1 MLNLSQASRIFEKA
15 GLLLK
20 GASADLTLESLSCD
34 SRFVGENSLFFTK
47 GVHFKEEYLLQAE
60 KKGACAY
67 VAEQEYPASSL
78 PFLLVRDL
86 RLAMPLLAKEFYG
99 NPASRYPLVGV
110 TGTKGKTTVA
120 YLLKSIFTEAFGAEK
135 VGIISTNEALCGSMP
150 LKKNGTTPEALELYG
165 ILNTFAESGVK
176 AAVMEVSSQG
186 LQYNRVEYV
195 PFDTG
200 IFLNLSP
207 DHVSPT
213 EHHSFEEYKEAKKRM
228 LTLCRRGIVNL
239 DDRYAEEIIRSA
251 SCPELYTLSLKDH
264 TADFFAEDILLS
276 KRGVSFRVSGN
287 LYNLH
292 MPGEF
297 NVYNALAAIATA
309 TLLGVS
315 PEVIARGLE
324 KTSIAGRMEILEKNG
339 VTVIVDYA
347 HNALSFQGVFDY
359 INSFYPD
366 SRILCLFGCQGN
378 KALDRRRDLPEIAGK
393 RADVLILTADD
404 PAFEEVDAILDEME
418 SHLPPSA
425 SDVYRISDR
434 EEAVRFALSLAKT
447 GDVVFL
453 AGKGHEKTQIVAGKT
468 VPFKGDM
475 PCAEEFFAA
484 VPVENKTEK
493 VMK

>member
-1 MLNLSQASRIFEKA
+1 M
-15 GLLLK
+15 
-20 GASADLTLESLSCD
+20 
-34 SRFVGENSLFFTK
+34 
-47 GVHFKEEYLLQAE
+47 
-60 KKGACAY
+60 
-67 VAEQEYPASSL
+67 
-78 PFLLVRDL
+78 
-86 RLAMPLLAKEFYG
+86 
-99 NPASRYPLVGV
+99 

-287 LYNLH
+287 L
-292 MPGEF
+292 
-297 NVYNALAAIATA
+297 
-309 TLLGVS
+309 
-315 PEVIARGLE
+315 
-324 KTSIAGRMEILEKNG
+324 
-339 VTVIVDYA
+339 
-347 HNALSFQGVFDY
+347 
-359 INSFYPD
+359 
-366 SRILCLFGCQGN
+366 
-378 KALDRRRDLPEIAGK
+378 
-393 RADVLILTADD
+393 
-404 PAFEEVDAILDEME
+404 
-418 SHLPPSA
+418 
-425 SDVYRISDR
+425 
-434 EEAVRFALSLAKT
+434 
-447 GDVVFL
+447 
-453 AGKGHEKTQIVAGKT
+453 
-468 VPFKGDM
+468 
-475 PCAEEFFAA
+475 
-484 VPVENKTEK
+484 
-493 VMK
+493 